1 MADLSTQQQTILEHM
16 FCYGRGYTTTFLA
29 SKLLE
34 KSKAQ
39 TCFHLNHLLQKGFI
53 KTFNHVLH
61 PKRYRIYVLNKT
73 TIKNLNLFYNE
84 NYLKRLI
91 HRVEKY
97 EIVLDKLKM
106 MTYYASLHND
116 FSLIPPYTKICIYP
130 SDTPFPPQTL
140 KKRLRCLLG
149 TKYFLMTS

>member
-39 TCFHLNHLLQKGFI
+39 TCFHLNHLLRKGFI

-61 PKRYRIYVLNKT
+61 PKRYRIYVLNKI

-116 FSLIPPYTKICIYP
+116 FSLIPPYMKMSILSKRYALP
-130 SDTPFPPQTL
+130 SSDI
-140 KKRLRCLLG
+140 K
-149 TKYFLMTS
+149 